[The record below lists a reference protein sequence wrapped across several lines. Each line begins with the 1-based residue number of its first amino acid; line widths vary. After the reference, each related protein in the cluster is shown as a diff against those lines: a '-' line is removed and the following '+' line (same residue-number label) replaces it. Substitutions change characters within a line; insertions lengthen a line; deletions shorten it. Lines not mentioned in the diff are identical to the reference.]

1 VIRRKKMNEDILK
14 GKWNQLKGD
23 VKMRWG
29 DLTDDEVD
37 MIEGRRDKLV
47 GKLQER
53 YGYTKDRA
61 EREVE
66 SFINES
72 GHH

>member
-1 VIRRKKMNEDILK
+1 MNEDVLK
-14 GKWNQLKGD
+14 GKWKQLKGE

-37 MIEGRRDKLV
+37 MIDGARDKLA

-53 YGYTKDRA
+53 YGYTRDRA
-61 EREVE
+61 EREIDD
-66 SFINES
+66 FISERDRL
-72 GHH
+72 